1 MRAKNK
7 TQINAKLERLATAQ
21 IHMLWRHSA
30 SSQSGGCDTSTETSD
45 VVFSTS
51 KMPLDE
57 AREDVA
63 LERLVSRRSFLP

>member
-1 MRAKNK
+1 MRAENK
-7 TQINAKLERLATAQ
+7 TQINAELERLATAQ

-51 KMPLDE
+51 KILDE

>member
-1 MRAKNK
+1 MRAKIK

-21 IHMLWRHSA
+21 IHM
-30 SSQSGGCDTSTETSD
+30 SGGCDTSTETSD